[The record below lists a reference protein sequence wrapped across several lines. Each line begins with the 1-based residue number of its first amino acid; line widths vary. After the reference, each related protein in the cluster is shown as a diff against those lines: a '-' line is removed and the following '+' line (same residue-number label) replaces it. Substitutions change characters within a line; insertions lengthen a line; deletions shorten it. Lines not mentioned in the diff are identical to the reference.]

1 MDFKKSN
8 KKTKTS
14 HENTDEP
21 TTAMIESLPLD
32 LAIDIVSRLPITS
45 LIRLR
50 FASRTFQI
58 LSNYPHLAELQYYRT
73 SKNNPCLMFHS
84 YDPIHNQLCFAELS
98 DHNNQIVRKLST
110 PFSNVLLPEF
120 NIIGSC
126 NGLLCL
132 SDNVNGDTMYI
143 CNPFTREFKELPRTI
158 EFGEQK
164 VVCGFGFDHVSHVY
178 KVVKVIYYWKRH
190 NKNPPSPYFRI
201 HNYRARSEVF
211 VYSSWSPG
219 WRSLGR
225 VHLPHKLEQRSSE
238 ALVNGRL
245 HWLTLRHKC
254 ESRYARSI
262 VSFDLGDEKFREVPR
277 PGGQERCDYH
287 LTVLRKCLSVAFCN
301 YEDLEIWV
309 MRVYDVKESWIK
321 EYNIGT
327 SSVPRVVLKPEL
339 KQSYAIWR
347 KISQVRP
354 AQVLCLLKNGN
365 VLVQHRGRVLMSY
378 DPESG
383 KFEKLMFQGMPEL
396 FQTIVHFGSLA

>member
-8 KKTKTS
+8 KKTKTN
-14 HENTDEP
+14 HEKTDEP
-21 TTAMIESLPLD
+21 TTSAMIERLPLD
-32 LAIDIVSRLPITS
+32 LAIDILSRLPIAS

-73 SKNNPCLMFHS
+73 SKNKPCLMFHS
-84 YDPIHNQLCFAELS
+84 YDPIRNQLCFAELS

-110 PFSNVLLPEF
+110 PFSDVLLPEF

-126 NGLLCL
+126 NDLLCL

-158 EFGEQK
+158 QFGEQK
-164 VVCGFGFDHVSHVY
+164 VAFGFGFDH
-178 KVVKVIYYWKRH
+178 
-190 NKNPPSPYFRI
+190 
-201 HNYRARSEVF
+201 
-211 VYSSWSPG
+211 
-219 WRSLGR
+219 
-225 VHLPHKLEQRSSE
+225 LEQRSSE

-287 LTVLRKCLSVAFCN
+287 LTVLRKCLSAAFCN

-309 MRVYDVKESWIK
+309 MREYDVKESWIK
-321 EYNIGT
+321 EFNIGT
-327 SSVPRVVLKPEL
+327 SSVPRVELKPEL
-339 KQSYAIWR
+339 KQLYAIWR

-365 VLVQHRGRVLMSY
+365 VLVQHRGRVLVSY

-383 KFEKLMFQGMPEL
+383 KFEKLTFQGMPEL

>member
-1 MDFKKSN
+1 
-8 KKTKTS
+8 
-14 HENTDEP
+14 
-21 TTAMIESLPLD
+21 
-32 LAIDIVSRLPITS
+32 
-45 LIRLR
+45 
-50 FASRTFQI
+50 
-58 LSNYPHLAELQYYRT
+58 
-73 SKNNPCLMFHS
+73 MFHS
-84 YDPIHNQLCFAELS
+84 YDPIRKQLCFAELS

-110 PFSNVLLPEF
+110 PFSDVLLPEV

-126 NGLLCL
+126 NGLSCL

-143 CNPFTREFKELPRTI
+143 CNPFT
-158 EFGEQK
+158 
-164 VVCGFGFDHVSHVY
+164 
-178 KVVKVIYYWKRH
+178 
-190 NKNPPSPYFRI
+190 RI

-225 VHLPHKLEQRSSE
+225 VRLPYQLEQQSSE

-287 LTVLRKCLSVAFCN
+287 LTVLRKCLSAAFCN

-309 MRVYDVKESWIK
+309 MREYDVQESWIK
-321 EYNIGT
+321 EFNIGT
-327 SSVPRVVLKPEL
+327 SSVPRVALKPEL

-347 KISQVRP
+347 KISQGRP
-354 AQVLCLLKNGN
+354 AQVLCLLKNGS
-365 VLVQHRGRVLMSY
+365 VLVQYRGRVLVSY